1 LIGAASARP
10 EFTHWQRRGDAS
22 MLEYLYFP
30 HDISTFGPQVDWL
43 FELIFWIVIVVWAVV
58 LIAMLVLMIR
68 YRARPG
74 RKAQYIEGN
83 SRLEII
89 WTMATAVILLAV
101 AFMSR
106 STWADI
112 KEHGPPGQV
121 FYLVNGKQFNW
132 EFTYP
137 GPDGKFGTKHDLTI
151 ENEMHVPVNKVVR
164 IDLTSKDVIHS
175 FFVPNLRLKQDVVPG
190 HVIQVWFEATET
202 GQYEI
207 ACAELCGFGH
217 SGMKADLIVQ
227 SQEDFDK
234 WLKDTYAHPPAPP
247 APAAPATPPQGA
259 SPK

>member
-1 LIGAASARP
+1 
-10 EFTHWQRRGDAS
+10 

-43 FELIFWIVIVVWAVV
+43 FELIFWIVIVVWIAVM
-58 LIAMLVLMIR
+58 IAMLVFMIR

-83 SRLEII
+83 SRLEIV
-89 WTMATAVILLAV
+89 WTMATAAILVAL

-112 KEHGPPGQV
+112 KEHGPPGEV
-121 FYLVNGKQFNW
+121 FFLVNAKQFNW

-137 GPDGKFGTKHDLTI
+137 GPGGKFGAKHDLTI
-151 ENEMHVPVNKVVR
+151 ENEMNVPVNKVVR
-164 IDLTSKDVIHS
+164 IDLTSRDVIHS

-190 HVIQVWFEATET
+190 HVIHVWFEATET

-217 SGMKADLIVQ
+217 SGMKASLTVQ

-234 WLKDTYAHPPAPP
+234 WLKDQYAHPPAQP
-247 APAAPATPPQGA
+247 APAAPAAPPQGA
-259 SPK
+259 SPR